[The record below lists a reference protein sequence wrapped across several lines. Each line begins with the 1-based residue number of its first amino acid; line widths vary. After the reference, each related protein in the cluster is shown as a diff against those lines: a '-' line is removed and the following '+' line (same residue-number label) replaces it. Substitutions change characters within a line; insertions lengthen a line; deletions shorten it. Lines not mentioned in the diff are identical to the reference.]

1 MSPVRQFTTLLL
13 LAGLVACSGSPP
25 SGPPYRQEVS
35 APACLQEETYGET
48 MRCDDN
54 VKAKIQKEANQSLGK
69 VEQLNVRRLH
79 QSRTSQWGSPSAQEV
94 RDQMKI
100 GHAFE
105 IETERAAQAFT
116 ENCGSYRVDR
126 GLLVCIPAPPN

>member
-1 MSPVRQFTTLLL
+1 MSPVWQFTTLLL
-13 LAGLVACSGSPP
+13 WASLVACSGSPP
-25 SGPPYRQEVS
+25 QSSPYRQEVS
-35 APACLQEETYGET
+35 APACLQKETYGET

-54 VKAKIQKEANQSLGK
+54 VQANIQKEANQSLGK
-69 VEQLNVRRLH
+69 VERQNVKRLH
-79 QSRTSQWGSPSAQEV
+79 QNRTSQWGSPSAQEV

-105 IETERAAQAFT
+105 IETERAAQDFT

>member
-1 MSPVRQFTTLLL
+1 MSLVRQFIMLLL
-13 LAGLVACSGSPP
+13 LASQVACSGSPRP
-25 SGPPYRQEVS
+25 SPPYRQEVL

-54 VKAKIQKEANQSLGK
+54 VQAKIQKEANQSLGK

-79 QSRTSQWGSPSAQEV
+79 QNRTSQWGSPSAQEV
-94 RDQMKI
+94 RNQMKI

-116 ENCGSYRVDR
+116 ENCGSYRVDL

>member
-1 MSPVRQFTTLLL
+1 MSPVRQFTMLSL
-13 LAGLVACSGSPP
+13 LASLVACSGSPP
-25 SGPPYRQEVS
+25 PGPPYR
-35 APACLQEETYGET
+35 
-48 MRCDDN
+48 
-54 VKAKIQKEANQSLGK
+54 
-69 VEQLNVRRLH
+69 
-79 QSRTSQWGSPSAQEV
+79 QWGSPSAQEV